1 MAEIKIKT
9 PDGNNHVS
17 LTTANASGD
26 ATVTLPKTSI
36 DFSTAGTDGQF
47 LKTNGSGTLSFADAG
62 GGKILQV
69 VGASKTD
76 TASASV
82 ATTAFWD
89 TGFTVTITPSA
100 ATSKVLLL
108 GMITAST
115 DDDQALDTQLRR
127 KIGSASVAAL
137 TGANADA
144 ASNRPQFH
152 AMGIHHKSTWVA
164 NIHINYLDSPN
175 TTDAV
180 IYSFQLHHGSGSTRT
195 MYLNR
200 HHDDQDNTERGR
212 YTSHLTAIEVGA

>member
-1 MAEIKIKT
+1 MAKVI
-9 PDGNNHVS
+9 
-17 LTTANASGD
+17 TTELQHSGASGANITLAAD
-26 ATVTLPKTSI
+26 GSVTLPNDTVDVATLS
-36 DFSTAGTDGQF
+36 A
-47 LKTNGSGTLSFADAG
+47 SGTASSSTFLRGDNAWAAPG

-82 ATTAFWD
+82 ATTAFLD

>member
-1 MAEIKIKT
+1 MAELKIQADSGGGT
-9 PDGNNHVS
+9 VS
-17 LTTANASGD
+17 FKGPATTTSNA
-26 ATVTLPKTSI
+26 AVQLTLPV
-36 DFSTAGTDGQF
+36 DDGSADQY
-47 LKTNGSGTLSFADAG
+47 LKTNGSGVLSWAAAG

-200 HHDDQDNTERGR
+200 HHSDQDNAERGR